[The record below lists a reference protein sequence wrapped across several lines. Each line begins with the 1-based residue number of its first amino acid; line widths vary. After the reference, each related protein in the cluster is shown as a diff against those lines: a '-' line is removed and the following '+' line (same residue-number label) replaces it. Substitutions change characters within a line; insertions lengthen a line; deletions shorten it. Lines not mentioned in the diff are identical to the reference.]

1 MESAQPRIKI
11 VPDIENFQK
20 SIAHLANSLLCHIYT
35 IPTIFIHFGNSCFL
49 LDLHVNLDTSFSF
62 VSIF

>member
-20 SIAHLANSLLCHIYT
+20 EHLANSLLFHIDI
-35 IPTIFIHFGNSCFL
+35 IPTIFIHLVNSRFIL
-49 LDLHVNLDTSFSF
+49 HLHVNLDSSFSL